1 MTDRISL
8 EEFNPDMQ
16 LIADA
21 MYLGPQGE
29 ILSLLD
35 NFNNSYTN
43 FNGEHYP
50 DRRPGLDHLEITK
63 KFRWKPGTYDK
74 IKRIYEHYVLRW
86 QVRPSNAQS
95 IFDRKRAY
103 YETSI
108 RNAIKNIEEILIE
121 KRREGV
127 VWSEDVQEVVDDF
140 ATFKSD
146 LENQLNTTKD
156 YILSNNNQDYIEC
169 YIDQPDDPN
178 LALEDQLKRTKLTL
192 MFYFDKLDL
201 NYRDRGGNIIQVI
214 PGHPMAIRI
223 QMNLLKLFN
232 QFHNNKDWKKMK
244 NSYGRRNNLVELRG
258 KISPVNKS
266 LHHPY
271 IGRRYGH
278 EGDNW
283 QNVCTGDLTTTI
295 VDPSIQANWITTYH
309 ALSMWLGEYICG
321 YTGPLNPP
329 NTMHLGVPK
338 SWNSDYIDR
347 MGIRTEWCSD
357 AVESGFDHRE
367 NLKLFNHNYCKEIDC
382 QIMDRCTGFKVSEE
396 RLSRALK
403 LIPTLQNIKAVNKK
417 AEIAVDE
424 TYRIYELL
432 KTLYKV
438 QWRGIDTDKEGLFN
452 LLLDSEWIFLIKN
465 RYINLI
471 RNVFSLD
478 DDWYKQE
485 LPVDDEETTSVRNEM
500 LTWATS
506 INRNIAVD

>member
-1 MTDRISL
+1 
-8 EEFNPDMQ
+8 
-16 LIADA
+16 
-21 MYLGPQGE
+21 
-29 ILSLLD
+29 
-35 NFNNSYTN
+35 
-43 FNGEHYP
+43 
-50 DRRPGLDHLEITK
+50 
-63 KFRWKPGTYDK
+63 
-74 IKRIYEHYVLRW
+74 
-86 QVRPSNAQS
+86 
-95 IFDRKRAY
+95 
-103 YETSI
+103 
-108 RNAIKNIEEILIE
+108 
-121 KRREGV
+121 
-127 VWSEDVQEVVDDF
+127 
-140 ATFKSD
+140 
-146 LENQLNTTKD
+146 
-156 YILSNNNQDYIEC
+156 
-169 YIDQPDDPN
+169 
-178 LALEDQLKRTKLTL
+178 
-192 MFYFDKLDL
+192 
-201 NYRDRGGNIIQVI
+201 
-214 PGHPMAIRI
+214 
-223 QMNLLKLFN
+223 
-232 QFHNNKDWKKMK
+232 
-244 NSYGRRNNLVELRG
+244 
-258 KISPVNKS
+258 
-266 LHHPY
+266 
-271 IGRRYGH
+271 
-278 EGDNW
+278 
-283 QNVCTGDLTTTI
+283 
-295 VDPSIQANWITTYH
+295 
-309 ALSMWLGEYICG
+309 
-321 YTGPLNPP
+321 
-329 NTMHLGVPK
+329 MHLGVPK